1 MARWIKI
8 YDGLLEWGWHTRPE
22 MVSLFV
28 HLLLKANA
36 KDGHFEGIEV
46 RRGQLVTSLNSLV
59 KLTGISKQSIRTC
72 LKHLEETGE
81 IVQKSTQRYTLIT
94 ICKYEDYQSKKEP
107 AQHTANTLPTQSQ
120 HTPNT
125 VLTPSIEY
133 KIEDNKREDRNK
145 PSSSSSSSPF
155 AELTPDQQQQEK
167 FLFFE
172 IFFFK
177 NYGQLKAEVERFVAS
192 NDANLWRNKSGK
204 PFTTRAQRVALAE
217 LWKQQP
223 AQDPRINVNGFL
235 SVWKK
240 AYERC
245 KTERPDLARAFLDAR
260 TDCKTSNV
268 YGHQDELQVY
278 CKKSVFDWL
287 WQDDE
292 HKAVLMEPMQVL
304 LQAYRKKEVRFY
316 PIK

>member
-1 MARWIKI
+1 MGRWIKI

-28 HLLLKANA
+28 HLLLKANV

-46 RRGQLVTSLNSLV
+46 RRGQLVTSRKELSV
-59 KLTGISKQSIRTC
+59 LTGISEQSIRTC
-72 LKHLEETGE
+72 LKHLQETGE
-81 IVQKSTQRYTLIT
+81 IVIKSTKRFSVIS

-107 AQHTANTLPTQSQ
+107 AQPTTNQRLTNNQ
-120 HTPNT
+120 PTPNQH
-125 VLTPSIEY
+125 LTTSIEC
-133 KIEDNKREDRNK
+133 KIEDNKREDVNN
-145 PSSSSSSSPF
+145 PSSSLSSSPF

-192 NDANLWRNKSGK
+192 NEANLWRNKSGK
-204 PFTTRAQRVALAE
+204 PFTTRAQRLALAE

-223 AQDPRINVNGFL
+223 AQDPRIKVNGFL
-235 SVWKK
+235 SAWKK

-245 KTERPDLARAFLDAR
+245 KAERPELARAFLDTR

-292 HKAVLMEPMQVL
+292 RKAVLMEPMQVL

>member
-28 HLLLKANA
+28 HLLLKANV
-36 KDGHFEGIEV
+36 KDGHFEGIDV
-46 RRGQLVTSLNSLV
+46 KRGQLVTSLNSLV

-81 IVQKSTQRYTLIT
+81 IVQKSTQRYTLIS
-94 ICKYEDYQSKKEP
+94 ICKYEVYQAKKETT
-107 AQHTANTLPTQSQ
+107 QHSPNTVPTQSQ
-120 HTPNT
+120 HTANT

-133 KIEDNKREDRNK
+133 KNTDNKKEDK
-145 PSSSSSSSPF
+145 KKDSSSW
-155 AELTPDQQQQEK
+155 AELSPAEQQEEQ

-177 NYGQLKAEVERFVAS
+177 NYNQVRAEVDRFIAS
-192 NDANLWRNKSGK
+192 NNSTLWRNKSGK
-204 PFTTRAQRVALAE
+204 SFATRDQRLALAN
-217 LWKQQP
+217 LWKQKPEQE
-223 AQDPRINVNGFL
+223 PRIKVNGFL
-235 SVWKK
+235 SAWKK

-245 KTERPDLARAFLDAR
+245 KAEQPELAKAFLDAR
-260 TDCKTSNV
+260 TTCKTSNV
-268 YGHQDELQVY
+268 YGHEDELQVY

-304 LQAYRKKEVRFY
+304 LQAYRKKDVRFY
-316 PIK
+316 SIK